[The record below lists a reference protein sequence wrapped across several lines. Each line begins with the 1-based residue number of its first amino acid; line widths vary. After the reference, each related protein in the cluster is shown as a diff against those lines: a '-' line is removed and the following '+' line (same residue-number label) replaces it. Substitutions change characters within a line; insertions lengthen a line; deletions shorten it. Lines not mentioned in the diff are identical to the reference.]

1 MARLT
6 GYSLVRTPCIEFLLD
21 KKTVDSVLSTVWGS
35 EVPLYF
41 AERLPQSLT
50 L

>member
-21 KKTVDSVLSTVWGS
+21 KKTVDSILSTVWEVKYLFTLRKGS
-35 EVPLYF
+35 LK
-41 AERLPQSLT
+41 A
-50 L
+50 